1 MLYRVSESPESLVLT
16 TSWKPSLGV
25 KMSWMSHE
33 KLGTEMRQS
42 RQAISTTS
50 ETMGKFNSYQQ
61 LQLGNE
67 TLLVK
72 FSNFDQL
79 PESITEK
86 KEFII
91 QDPPLLD
98 MVLKESVSS
107 NNQRVA
113 QKDMRLLMQV
123 QKISKQLDRLVKNA
137 TVFY

>member
-79 PESITEK
+79 TEK